1 MRCHSSQNP
10 HHQHSH
16 SRNSPPP
23 KQPLPLPSY
32 LYHHELPVRVRRNT
46 SDGGTS
52 QARGAAYPTA
62 NDVDF
67 EAYGKESIQILLN
80 RHTGDDKVTT
90 WEVVDDADGVQIWR
104 GAVEECDWCPF
115 RARRRI
121 DADKRVIEQ
130 VLLDPNRTLELDE
143 MMEGIVTLRDIGE
156 SNHLAFRQITSKG
169 QFPIM
174 AWPPRGLRAAHN
186 YISGYI
192 IEEFKE
198 DNGNVYCVVTLL
210 AHADLAGYIPPSII
224 NMLGTSSTVKV
235 LESLE
240 TIVTAK

>member
-1 MRCHSSQNP
+1 MNGS
-10 HHQHSH
+10 
-16 SRNSPPP
+16 
-23 KQPLPLPSY
+23 
-32 LYHHELPVRVRRNT
+32 
-46 SDGGTS
+46 
-52 QARGAAYPTA
+52 GATPATEEQVKPEEPAYPTA

-90 WEVVDDADGVQIWR
+90 WEIVDDADGVKVWR

-115 RARRRI
+115 RAARRI

-169 QFPIM
+169 QFPIYGREFLVVTY
-174 AWPPRGLRAAHN
+174 ATTLEDGRVVIATRSVNVAEVAPLDGYVRAHI

-192 IEEFKE
+192 IEELKE
-198 DNGNVYCVVTLL
+198 DNSNVYCVVTLL

-235 LESLE
+235 LENLE
-240 TIVTAK
+240 TIVTTK